1 MILQKQISVKQLHK
15 SNVNQCFVKKNPR
28 RKDAD
33 LLFIK
38 ESIMLIQNVTNSFI
52 RFTAT
57 NPHLSHNMSAR

>member
-1 MILQKQISVKQLHK
+1 VILQKHFIAKRLHK
-15 SNVNQCFVKKNPR
+15 SNANQCLVKKNPR

-57 NPHLSHNMSAR
+57 NPHLSHNMSAH